1 MKFFLIA
8 KENRKL
14 REKDNLKNSFSGV
27 LHGLDSYI

>member
-1 MKFFLIA
+1 MFLIA

-14 REKDNLKNSFSGV
+14 RENDNLKNSISSV